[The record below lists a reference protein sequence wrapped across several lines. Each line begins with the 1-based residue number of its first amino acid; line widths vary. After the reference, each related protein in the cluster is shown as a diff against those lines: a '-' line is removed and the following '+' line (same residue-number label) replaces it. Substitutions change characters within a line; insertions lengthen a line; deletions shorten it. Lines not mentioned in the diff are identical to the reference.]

1 MIEEVWSDRAFF
13 TPLCWCFQMRLLH
26 SKHRTQERSSSLLHP
41 CPWFSSMAQPCIPWK
56 WWRSAFPEENW
67 PGLWFFCLFIG
78 EKARKTILIY
88 IGGNREVSGIPF
100 FTPYIITN
108 KLSKI
113 MSAALLITMLN
124 LFFQVASEK
133 PGENGK
139 FKNEWSNRSEYLLYW
154 IYGVKKSFA
163 VFLSTWRK

>member
-1 MIEEVWSDRAFF
+1 MIEDVWSDRAFF
-13 TPLCWCFQMRLLH
+13 TPLCWCCQMRLLH

-100 FTPYIITN
+100 FTCQISLYCPTGTWISGFFPNLLCCFSNWIISIQWSSVFP
-108 KLSKI
+108 LS
-113 MSAALLITMLN
+113 SS
-124 LFFQVASEK
+124 LFYGAYLA
-133 PGENGK
+133 
-139 FKNEWSNRSEYLLYW
+139 RYLLQ
-154 IYGVKKSFA
+154 ILNFQ
-163 VFLSTWRK
+163 F